1 MMASGR
7 PSVLFVSLMP
17 PAPGEVDEAEEE
29 LDLLRALLDA
39 VGVRSE
45 RWFLLH
51 RSTGDAAGER
61 VVDDLRT
68 WWPARLTS
76 ALRVEAVAGRLR
88 GLRLRAWARGL
99 RPDGVVLDDG
109 VGGRLLGAV
118 PGTPT
123 LALRPTVP
131 AGRVPAAERSS
142 CPPVDVVL
150 VGETGGS
157 SLESIAA
164 NGASDIEAAVRIDLR
179 RAVLLSRRSVPA
191 DAATVRRARER
202 HALPPDVQL
211 VSGWGDDGWLD
222 GPDLLVRSL
231 WVLEHHHGIVAHG
244 AWFGLSDA
252 VEIERCRDEA
262 RRCGV
267 ADRFHLRPAVGDDAM
282 ICGDAVF
289 LPYRSARRGTDND
302 VAVASLSGAA
312 VVAFPSC
319 EPIDEDAVVVPP
331 LDVDAAA
338 SALADGLRHDRWD
351 RADRFRADI
360 DAARAALIGSL
371 TGPSR
376 PGSIAQQ
383 GREPVHG
390 RS

>member
-1 MMASGR
+1 MGSGR

-17 PAPGEVDEAEEE
+17 PESGGDDESEEE
-29 LDLLRALLDA
+29 LDLLRALLDD
-39 VGVRSE
+39 VGVHSE

-51 RSTGDAAGER
+51 RSSGDAAGSP

-68 WWPARLTS
+68 WWPARLAS
-76 ALRVEAVAGRLR
+76 ALRVEPVAGRLR
-88 GLRLRAWARGL
+88 GLRLRAWARGV
-99 RPDGVVLDDG
+99 RPAAVVLDDG

-118 PGTPT
+118 PGAPT

-131 AGRVPAAERSS
+131 VERVPAAERAS

-150 VGETGGS
+150 IGEVGESPLASIESTGAVDVS
-157 SLESIAA
+157 R
-164 NGASDIEAAVRIDLR
+164 ASRIELR
-179 RAVLLSRRSVPA
+179 RAVLLSRRSEPA
-191 DAATVRRARER
+191 DEASVRRARGR
-202 HALPPDVQL
+202 QALPAEVPL

-222 GPDLLVRSL
+222 GPDLLVRAL

-244 AWFGLSDA
+244 AWFGLTDA

-267 ADRFHLRPAVGDDAM
+267 ADRFHLRPAVGDEAL

-302 VAVASLSGAA
+302 VAVASLSGAS

-319 EPIDEDAVVVPP
+319 EPIDPDAVVVPP

-338 SALADGLRHDRWD
+338 SALAVALSDDRWE
-351 RADRFRADI
+351 RAARFRADI
-360 DAARAALIGSL
+360 DTALSTLLRALSV
-371 TGPSR
+371 PSQ
-376 PGSIAQQ
+376 PGAIAQRARGPVR
-383 GREPVHG
+383 GRP
-390 RS
+390 